1 MSERSYPATKYP
13 TGKLVH
19 ASWPPGTVP
28 PLDTT
33 LDLCHSILEFLSK
46 DLRHVAVIHCLD
58 GKSSTAY
65 LVCALLIYV
74 RFVNSVEAAIA
85 VFSGK
90 RCDPV
95 LTACQRASLSNLASL
110 AASTPPVLKSP
121 FVTLSSLVL
130 EPIPLFNKAGDGCR
144 PYVEVFQG
152 KERVLSSLQDYA
164 RMKGYSITQGDEAAV
179 LPVNITVC
187 GDITVVVSHARQALG
202 VLKPVKICQIQLHT
216 SRSDPFS
223 KSSFL
228 SFFFFSLTPGRPSY
242 SWELQQLD
250 CLAEPARYSPSFRLV
265 LNCSTAEE
273 CSGRDVAWAE
283 ASASMLLFNSD
294 QVIIFSGDLHWIVC
308 TFVQLY

>member
-19 ASWPPGTVP
+19 TGWPPGTVP

-46 DLRHVAVIHCLD
+46 DLRHVAVVHCLD

-74 RFVNSVEAAIA
+74 RFVSSVEAAIA

-90 RCDPV
+90 RCDPI
-95 LTACQRASLSNLASL
+95 LTACQRASLANLASL
-110 AASTPPVLKSP
+110 AASSPPVLKSP
-121 FVTLSSLVL
+121 FVTISSLVL

-144 PYVEVFQG
+144 PFVEVFQG
-152 KERVLSSLQDYA
+152 KDRVLSSLQDYA

-187 GDITVVVSHARQALG
+187 GDITVVISHARQALG

-216 SRSDPFS
+216 SRYFPACTVTLLMVVFFQPNTRSAKLLLGA
-223 KSSFL
+223 KSARL
-228 SFFFFSLTPGRPSY
+228 PCRGRP
-242 SWELQQLD
+242 LQSRLSPRDQLQH
-250 CLAEPARYSPSFRLV
+250 
-265 LNCSTAEE
+265 
-273 CSGRDVAWAE
+273 GR
-283 ASASMLLFNSD
+283 
-294 QVIIFSGDLHWIVC
+294 G
-308 TFVQLY
+308 VQRQGCGVG